1 MGKFIESY
9 CKFES
14 RWWFLF
20 FPLYY
25 AMLNVGVIFY
35 YHPTHVVVKILC
47 VVFLLFCTAR
57 VIVLFLKYKM
67 LLFVLYNCCACFKLD
82 SISDLN
88 SMAYQL

>member
-25 AMLNVGVIFY
+25 AMLNVGVIFFY

-57 VIVLFLKYKM
+57 VIVLF
-67 LLFVLYNCCACFKLD
+67 FGNIRCSFLYFIVVVPA
-82 SISDLN
+82 LN
-88 SMAYQL
+88 WILSQI